1 MLNRNIRDRL
11 SQTRACRTRDVDHP
25 LLHHEDGVLGGVDA
39 GQRVSGHGH
48 NIGIFPRLQRPD
60 PVRQTSLRSVATV
73 LLHNKIMKKDS
84 AAAEP
89 AGTWR
94 ALWSSHM
101 LGRFLLLCL
110 GVWLHAADTL
120 VTATITPSIVDEIGG
135 VAYVSWM
142 ISLYQVGAIIAGAA
156 SAVLCQ
162 RLTLKRVLLGAASM
176 YGVGCVIAAIA
187 SHMAMLLAGRFIQ
200 GMGGGLLLSLCYL
213 AIQQWFAPALWSR
226 LFGINAFIWGA
237 GSLLGPL
244 IGGVFASLHAWR
256 MAFWLFALQAGVLW
270 LLAARYLPAEQ
281 PQMSRMQTM
290 DWPLRPLLIL
300 LIATL
305 VIAQSGVT
313 GSSVLALI
321 GCISGALLLYVAAR
335 LDRRARARLL
345 PAQLLDMR
353 APIGAGLLM
362 VFALSV
368 ATTGFWAYGPLILK
382 VLFATNPLFSGYALA
397 AEALAWSLA
406 TMAVSA
412 APLSADK
419 PLIRVG
425 AVAVSAGVAGFAWAV
440 PEGSLVGIVVCS
452 LLQGVGFGLFWPAV
466 VHRLVRYANPDEKD
480 LAAASPSTIQ
490 RIGYA
495 LGTAIAGI
503 VANLCGLAEGVSAA
517 AARSAAFWVFAG
529 FIPVLA
535 AALFGA
541 WRFTAASMP
550 ASEPLHRK

>member
-1 MLNRNIRDRL
+1 MNN
-11 SQTRACRTRDVDHP
+11 
-25 LLHHEDGVLGGVDA
+25 E
-39 GQRVSGHGH
+39 
-48 NIGIFPRLQRPD
+48 
-60 PVRQTSLRSVATV
+60 
-73 LLHNKIMKKDS
+73 DS
-84 AAAEP
+84 AVAAP

-162 RLTLKRVLLGAASM
+162 RLTLKRVLLAAALM
-176 YGVGCVIAAIA
+176 YGIGCIIAAIA
-187 SHMAMLLAGRFIQ
+187 GQMAMLLAGRFIQ
-200 GMGGGLLLSLCYL
+200 GIGGGLLLSLCYL
-213 AIQQWFAPALWSR
+213 AIQQWFAPALWGR
-226 LFGINAFIWGA
+226 LYGINAFIWGA

-256 MAFWLFALQAGVLW
+256 MAFWIFALQAAILW
-270 LLAARYLPAEQ
+270 LLAARYLPAERPTEQ
-281 PQMSRMQTM
+281 RVPSI

-300 LIATL
+300 LLATL
-305 VIAQSGVT
+305 IIAQSGVT
-313 GSSVLALI
+313 GSSMLALF
-321 GCISGALLLYVAAR
+321 GCVSGALLLYLAAR
-335 LDRRARARLL
+335 LDRRANARLL
-345 PAQLLDMR
+345 PGQLLDVR

-412 APLSADK
+412 APISADK
-419 PLIRVG
+419 LLIRAG
-425 AVAVSAGVAGFAWAV
+425 AVAVSIGAAGFAWVV
-440 PEGSLVGIVVCS
+440 PAGSLAGIVVCS

-466 VHRLVRYANPDEKD
+466 VHRLVRHAGPDEKD

-495 LGTAIAGI
+495 LGTAMAGI
-503 VANLCGLAEGVSAA
+503 AANLCGLAEGVSAA
-517 AARSAAFWVFAG
+517 AARSAAFWVFAA

-541 WRFTAASMP
+541 WRFTAQPMA

>member
-1 MLNRNIRDRL
+1 MNQDI
-11 SQTRACRTRDVDHP
+11 
-25 LLHHEDGVLGGVDA
+25 A
-39 GQRVSGHGH
+39 G
-48 NIGIFPRLQRPD
+48 
-60 PVRQTSLRSVATV
+60 TA
-73 LLHNKIMKKDS
+73 
-84 AAAEP
+84 P

-162 RLTLKRVLLGAASM
+162 RLSLKRVLLGAALM
-176 YGVGCVIAAIA
+176 YGVGCVTAALA
-187 SHMAMLLAGRFIQ
+187 THMGMLLAGRFIQ
-200 GMGGGLLLSLCYL
+200 GIGGGLLLSLCYL
-213 AIQQWFAPALWSR
+213 AIQQWFPPALWSR
-226 LFGINAFIWGA
+226 LFGINAFIWCA

-256 MAFWLFALQAGVLW
+256 MAFWLFALQAGILW

-281 PQMSRMQTM
+281 PQALPAQPM
-290 DWPLRPLLIL
+290 DWPLRPLVIL
-300 LIATL
+300 LCATL
-305 VIAQSGVT
+305 IIAQSGVT
-313 GSSVLALI
+313 GSSLLAMI
-321 GCISGALLLYVAAR
+321 GCVSGALLLYVAAR
-335 LDRRARARLL
+335 LDRRAIARLL

-412 APLSADK
+412 APISADR

-425 AVAVSAGVAGFAWAV
+425 AVAVSIGAAGFAWAV
-440 PEGSLVGIVVCS
+440 PAGSLAGIVVCS

-466 VHRLVRYANPDEKD
+466 VHRLVRHANQDEKD

-517 AARSAAFWVFAG
+517 AARSAAFWVFAA

-541 WRFTAASMP
+541 WRFTA
-550 ASEPLHRK
+550 E